1 MAGSFALRWMLTVAF
16 ALAGGYCAA
25 QCATWLRV
33 QCNGNA
39 AAIAANMAHSAMS
52 VAMIA
57 MVWWAPSWR
66 VVTWEMAG
74 FAVAGGWFAVR
85 TVALGQHA
93 AGCGARTSAGRG
105 AIHSKLA
112 CAHYAAAMAAMVWML
127 AVMLTHP
134 GMAGMPTHVGSTPAS
149 RAVTAAVLGGYF
161 VIASALWLVVGRRRE
176 RVAAS
181 TAHALMSAAMGTAFL
196 TLA

>member
-1 MAGSFALRWMLTVAF
+1 MAGSFALRWTLTVAF

-33 QCNGNA
+33 RRTGNA
-39 AAIAANMAHSAMS
+39 AAVAANMAHSAMS

-66 VVTWEMAG
+66 VITWEMAG

-85 TVALGQHA
+85 TVALGQRA
-93 AGCGARTSAGRG
+93 IGCGVRTSPDGG

-127 AVMLTHP
+127 AAMLGRG
-134 GMAGMPTHVGSTPAS
+134 GMASMPRHVGSTPAS

-161 VIASALWLVVGRRRE
+161 VVASALWLVVGRRRE
-176 RVAAS
+176 RVAGS